1 MAEPMEDLRSL
12 EEQEE
17 AQLSEANDEFL
28 KKWSGWAIL
37 GPFIPAVF
45 AVFTIVTGML
55 VVNTWEGTCGAQLDL
70 ILQAM
75 VVVSYLFLFVYTWVF
90 LGDTIT
96 MQVPILDKEVVL
108 FRPFRSLKF
117 LIFYYLIIGFIS
129 WIVMIVGTYLYS
141 LQTTVL
147 CAETAPLLYYYTG
160 LVVGVYWTGWVIVM
174 LILIN
179 MKFGGDILEKWRMFM
194 KEPTVEEL
202 EEKIFRKKFSEFDK
216 EKNGFITVADL
227 PAIITELGAYVP
239 EEELPDLMAS
249 LDPLQKG
256 KIAFDDLLL
265 WFQRMNAKA
274 DGAGE
279 KAAVISENEVAVS
292 AEPTSYKKK
301 KKN

>member
-1 MAEPMEDLRSL
+1 MEDLRSL

-117 LIFYYLIIGFIS
+117 LIFYYLIIKRSF
-129 WIVMIVGTYLYS
+129 
-141 LQTTVL
+141 
-147 CAETAPLLYYYTG
+147 
-160 LVVGVYWTGWVIVM
+160 
-174 LILIN
+174 
-179 MKFGGDILEKWRMFM
+179 
-194 KEPTVEEL
+194 
-202 EEKIFRKKFSEFDK
+202 
-216 EKNGFITVADL
+216 
-227 PAIITELGAYVP
+227 
-239 EEELPDLMAS
+239 
-249 LDPLQKG
+249 
-256 KIAFDDLLL
+256 
-265 WFQRMNAKA
+265 
-274 DGAGE
+274 
-279 KAAVISENEVAVS
+279 
-292 AEPTSYKKK
+292 
-301 KKN
+301 